1 MLDPLRPD
9 EEEKVFVFMKLQSRW
24 KDAAF
29 ACLRSEMIVQRSG
42 CLDD

>member
-9 EEEKVFVFMKLQSRW
+9 EEEVFVFMKLQSRC

-29 ACLRSEMIVQRSG
+29 ACLRSEMVVQRRG